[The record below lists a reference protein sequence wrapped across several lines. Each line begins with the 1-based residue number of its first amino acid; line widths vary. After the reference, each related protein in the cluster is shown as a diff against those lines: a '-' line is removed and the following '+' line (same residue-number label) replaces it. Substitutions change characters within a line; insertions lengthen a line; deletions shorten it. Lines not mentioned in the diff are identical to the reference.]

1 MASKQKTKVAV
12 IYAGARFYGGVET
25 YYGNLFRDVD
35 RDKFDL
41 TLFSLGDWQLAD
53 EVRKD
58 GGNVIVL
65 SGSRINPFTIGKLIG
80 ALKRDSYNLVVSQG
94 VVANAYARAAS
105 FFSGVPSLV
114 AVHSDPT
121 YDYPNPAIRA
131 VYTVI
136 DRLTRFQTRRYIA
149 VSEYLKKQLVE
160 SGIGQDKVTVIY
172 NGVDSPTHYPRKS
185 ENPGGP
191 IVIGSIGRLHKVK
204 NYAELINAA
213 GAFGKSDII
222 FKIWGDGEEQRSLQR
237 RIDRAKGY
245 GIDNA
250 SLVDRSNDVWEA
262 FTNIDIYIQPSLSE
276 GFGLTV
282 VEAMLAGKPV
292 VVSPYGALPE
302 LVQDGVTGIVMS
314 GSGHDDI
321 IDAINNLLLHKD
333 KMKQLAVAGQKF
345 AREKFSVNQ
354 FVKNTEETYLEASK

>member
-1 MASKQKTKVAV
+1 MASKQETKIAV

-25 YYGNLFRDVD
+25 YYSNLFSDID

-53 EVRKD
+53 RVRKD
-58 GGNVIVL
+58 GGNVVVL
-65 SGSRINPFTIGKLIG
+65 SKSRINPFTIGKLIG
-80 ALKRDSYNLVVSQG
+80 VLKRDGYGLVVSQG

-121 YDYPNPAIRA
+121 YDYPNPVIRVIYA
-131 VYTVI
+131 VI
-136 DRLTRFQTRRYIA
+136 DRLTRFQTKRYIA

-160 SGIGQDKVTVIY
+160 SGIGPDKVTVVY
-172 NGVDSPTHYPRKS
+172 NGVDFPTRQPRES
-185 ENPGGP
+185 RSPGGP

-204 NYAELINAA
+204 NYAELVNAA
-213 GAFGKSDII
+213 GAFGKSNII
-222 FKIWGDGEEQRSLQR
+222 FKIWGDGEEQKSLQR
-237 RIDRAKGY
+237 RIDGAKGC
-245 GIDNA
+245 GIDNV
-250 SLVDRSNDVWEA
+250 SLVGRLGDVWEA
-262 FTNIDIYIQPSLSE
+262 CASIDIYIQPSLSE

-321 IDAINNLLLHKD
+321 IDAINTLLLHKD

-345 AREKFSVNQ
+345 AKEKFSVNQ